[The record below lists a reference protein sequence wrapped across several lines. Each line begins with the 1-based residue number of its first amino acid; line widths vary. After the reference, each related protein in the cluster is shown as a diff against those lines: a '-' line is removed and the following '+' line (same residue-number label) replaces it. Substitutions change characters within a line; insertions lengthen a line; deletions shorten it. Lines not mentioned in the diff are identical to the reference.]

1 MANKNS
7 GITPPENGISRR
19 GRCKLVISNRSGSI
33 LNLVIHGTEVSV
45 VRAMTIRR
53 RKRLYLQK
61 GTYVVELWLTEG
73 RITINPI
80 KHVDPVGTVAVP
92 IILATI
98 SGFIIGWAKPVP
110 VEPRYFKSPLLDM
123 ALVAVA
129 GPASNFLMA
138 CFWALFIKLVA
149 TMMEPSQTMFFL
161 ADMGEK
167 GIYINVIL
175 MVLNLLPILPLD
187 GGRVVT
193 GVLPAPVAF
202 QFMRLERFGMVI
214 ILLLLV
220 SGILGKI
227 LWPLVMHFV
236 KIIGTIFGI

>member
-1 MANKNS
+1 MSSIPDLVYTIATWAIPVLFAITLHEAAHGWVASLLGDPTAKN
-7 GITPPENGISRR
+7 
-19 GRCKLVISNRSGSI
+19 L
-33 LNLVIHGTEVSV
+33 
-45 VRAMTIRR
+45 
-53 RKRLYLQK
+53 
-61 GTYVVELWLTEG
+61 G
-73 RITINPI
+73 RISINPI
-80 KHVDPVGTVAVP
+80 KHIDPIGTIAVP
-92 IILATI
+92 VFLATI

-129 GPASNFLMA
+129 GPLSNFFMA
-138 CFWALFIKLVA
+138 CFWALFIKLAA
-149 TMMEPSQTMFFL
+149 TFLSTSHLLVFL

-187 GGRVVT
+187 GGRVLT
-193 GVLPAPVAF
+193 GVLPTSVAM
-202 QFMRLERFGMVI
+202 QFLRLERYGMVI

-220 SGILGKI
+220 SGLLGKM

-236 KIIGTIFGI
+236 KMIGAIFGI